1 MKIYTFVSKYY
12 NDSNVG
18 VILLGDHNQIYL
30 QKGFKITNTEESE
43 GHIAGIK
50 RALSFVKNMKP
61 LYAKNDAECI
71 FISKEKSFIDLKLN
85 TDEYINFIKKELNIK
100 VITKELNENDKYY
113 LMQARQYCLIK
124 HGSIYE
130 R

>member
-1 MKIYTFVSKYY
+1 MKIYTFVSTHHD
-12 NDSNVG
+12 NSNVG

-43 GHIAGIK
+43 GHMDGIK

-61 LYAKNDAECI
+61 LYAKKDAECI
-71 FISKEKSFIDLKLN
+71 FVSKEKNLIDLRLISD
-85 TDEYINFIKKELNIK
+85 TYVNFVKNKLNIK
-100 VITKELNENDKYY
+100 IITKEPNESDKYY
-113 LMQARQYCLIK
+113 LMQARQCCLIK
-124 HGSIYE
+124 HGDVYE

>member
-1 MKIYTFVSKYY
+1 MKIYTFVSKHY
-12 NDSNVG
+12 NDSDVG
-18 VILLGDHNQIYL
+18 VILLGDYNQIYL
-30 QKGFKITNTEESE
+30 QKGFKIVNTEESE

-71 FISKEKSFIDLKLN
+71 FVSKEKHFVDLRLISD
-85 TDEYINFIKKELNIK
+85 TYINFIKKELNIK

-113 LMQARQYCLIK
+113 LMQARQCCLIK
-124 HGSIYE
+124 HGSVYE

>member
-30 QKGFKITNTEESE
+30 QKGFKITTAEESE

-113 LMQARQYCLIK
+113 LMQARQCCLIK
-124 HGSIYE
+124 RGSIYE